1 MADEKI
7 ANRTAV
13 ALGNFDGMHVGHM
26 AVLRA
31 AKGFESKGLT
41 PLALLF
47 DEHSLKAITGTAPP
61 MLMTADERNR
71 IIAENGLKIKT
82 IVFNEIKDLSP
93 QDFVEKILAGRFGA
107 RAVCCGY
114 NYRFGKN
121 ASGNAQTMK
130 EICDRLG
137 LECRIAGEVDVDSR
151 AASSTEIRKFI
162 ESGEIEKAN
171 AEAPDAASAS
181 FGRLMGEI
189 LVYREDRWSDTLRR
203 MGDALGRFI
212 YIMDACVD
220 LDGDTFHERYNPF
233 RRYYGLDNERR
244 FRDILKMLLGECIR
258 YFDVL
263 PLVQDADILKNIL
276 CSGLWAEFDKKYNK
290 KGPSDV
296 SGSV

>member
-1 MADEKI
+1 MFGFLTASLGGLDGEQLSRYKACYCGLCRSLGERHGQLSRLTLNYDMTFLVLLLGSLYEPEERTGEDVCLIHPCEKRRWWRSEMSDYAADM
-7 ANRTAV
+7 NV
-13 ALGNFDGMHVGHM
+13 ALSYLKCRDNWRDDGSLSALAASG
-26 AVLRA
+26 VLKKAYDAICTAYPRQCA
-31 AKGFESKGLT
+31 AMES
-41 PLALLF
+41 A
-47 DEHSLKAITGTAPP
+47 
-61 MLMTADERNR
+61 
-71 IIAENGLKIKT
+71 IAE
-82 IVFNEIKDLSP
+82 LS
-93 QDFVEKILAGRFGA
+93 
-107 RAVCCGY
+107 
-114 NYRFGKN
+114 
-121 ASGNAQTMK
+121 
-130 EICDRLG
+130 
-137 LECRIAGEVDVDSR
+137 
-151 AASSTEIRKFI
+151 
-162 ESGEIEKAN
+162 EIEKAN

-181 FGRLMGEI
+181 FGRLMGEV